1 MRKNKRGH
9 LPAMPQ
15 GRRQRGNM
23 IALVGAICGGLL
35 LALLLFALAYTR
47 LLGGNQD
54 QKTAIEA
61 ASLAAAKDIGRIVL
75 KDDHFGWVSLSD
87 YAPTGT
93 MTKAPDGLFQPVY
106 SMNTILATIRLD
118 MILADQVSAAT
129 GNPTSMNTWKMLAD
143 QDFAAAMKSKD
154 ALTAVLQNSMLP
166 GGDPNAKDING
177 VLVTPYTSA
186 EQAYKQNDLRQNDSA
201 YVNGSLKLTLG
212 CVQNGSETTVGVPTP
227 SSKAA
232 LGGAQTQNG
241 KYMSYTNYPY
251 NGKDFVFS
259 GTGATLKLIDP
270 KMFKTTLGLPYTI
283 PAIVMAEAD
292 QKLFKNGDKSK
303 PAGITHSV
311 ACAQSFCN
319 TDPKVAPG
327 MAIFDPGADGTVPAS
342 IDRPSDWLNQSQLT
356 NNTNPGDMMS
366 PKGGDYNGPGSTG
379 ALVSDTSLGSAT
391 IPPANALA
399 AAVYDWLRL
408 GGHKVNIDSVVAMV
422 NGSGIPG
429 GKFKANVVYKW
440 AIDSSGTI
448 NLSTAASS
456 KEPYLA
462 ISENQLYMEC
472 GDAMDEIDATTGSKT
487 SPWALYMKDQSR
499 KWGEIYGGQHAGQP
513 IPVPAGSN
521 LASAVGEKWIACL
534 PAALPDSAIAMNGAS
549 GTAKLGEY
557 GAMGSGA
564 SHKKGGTV
572 ATTPQPVYK
581 LDDFAEPGIMGLN
594 FPYTAT
600 APASGI
606 MPPTYLQNGVSA
618 YIRFR
623 VEMANVATPNVE
635 GHVKK

>member
-1 MRKNKRGH
+1 MRKTKRGH

-47 LLGGNQD
+47 LLGGNQE

-75 KDDHFGWVSLSD
+75 KNDHFGWIGLSD
-87 YAPTGT
+87 YAPTGVL
-93 MTKAPDGLFQPVY
+93 TKAPDGTFQSVY

-118 MILADQVSAAT
+118 MILEDEISKAT
-129 GNPTSMNTWKMLAD
+129 GNPSSMATWRLLAD
-143 QDFAAAMKSKD
+143 QDYAAAMKAKD
-154 ALTAVLQNSMLP
+154 ALNNLLSNAILP
-166 GGDPNAKDING
+166 GGDPNAKDIQGNI
-177 VLVTPYTSA
+177 VTPYNSA
-186 EQAYKQNDLRQNDSA
+186 EQAYKQNDLRQNESA

-212 CVQNGSETTVGVPTP
+212 CVQDGSETTVGVPYP
-227 SSKAA
+227 SSKASISSP
-232 LGGAQTQNG
+232 TQNG
-241 KYMSYTNYPY
+241 KYMSYTNYQY
-251 NGKDFVFS
+251 KGKDFVFS

-270 KMFKTTLGLPYTI
+270 KKFKTSLPLPYFI
-283 PAIVMAEAD
+283 PGVVMAEAD

-327 MAIFDPGADGTVPAS
+327 MAIFEPGVDGQVPAS

-356 NNTNPGDMMS
+356 NSTNPGDVFT
-366 PKGGDYNGPGSTG
+366 PRGGDYNGPGSTG
-379 ALVSDTSLGSAT
+379 TLVSDTSLGSST
-391 IPPANALA
+391 LPPANGLA

-408 GGHKVNIDSVVAMV
+408 GGHKVNIDSVVAMI
-422 NGSGIPG
+422 NGAGIPG
-429 GKFKANVVYKW
+429 GKFKSNTVYKW
-440 AIDSSGTI
+440 AIDANGNI
-448 NLSTAASS
+448 VISTAGAT

-472 GDAMDEIDATTGSKT
+472 GDAMDEIDASTGSKT

-499 KWGEIYGGQHAGQP
+499 KWGEIFGGQHAGQP
-513 IPVPAGSN
+513 LPVPSGSN
-521 LASAVGEKWIACL
+521 LASVVGEKWIACL
-534 PAALPDSAIAMNGAS
+534 PEALPDSAIAMNGAN
-549 GTAKLGEY
+549 GTAKLGEF

-564 SHKKGGTV
+564 NHKKGGTV
-572 ATTPQPVYK
+572 ATTPLPVYR
-581 LDDFAEPGIMGLN
+581 LDDFAEPGITGLN
-594 FPYTAT
+594 FPYTSG

-606 MPPTYLQNGVSA
+606 MPPTYLQNGVAA

-623 VEMANVATPNVE
+623 VEMANIATPTKE
-635 GHVKK
+635 GHIKK